1 MYSTCIYCQ
10 KPLGGNEV
18 IEEFPIGRR
27 LAFDA
32 AKGRLWVVCR
42 HCERWNLSPLETRW
56 EAIEACE
63 AQFHNTRLRV
73 STDNIGLAR
82 LREGLELVR
91 IGDPQ
96 RPEFAAWRYGD
107 QFGRRRRRT
116 MVIGGGIAVAVG
128 AVVVG
133 GAAAGIGLGGFGGL
147 WANIPNIV
155 NNMRFVRV
163 KTPDGQVIR
172 VRGTEFTRARLT
184 ADRES
189 HEPTLSFKHKRRIKV
204 FHGEEALQMAGS
216 LLPAINRSG
225 GGKRVVAE
233 AVDQIETARGSEG
246 FIDEL
251 LDGRIVRLDT
261 FRRGRLKPK
270 AITELP
276 KPTRLAIEMAL
287 HEEAER
293 KAIAGEL
300 AVLEAAW
307 REAEE
312 IADIADN
319 MFLPQEVEQQ
329 LEKLKSTSNIQHPTS
344 DIQRPGTG
352 DIET

>member
-10 KPLGGNEV
+10 KPLGANDV
-18 IEEFPIGRR
+18 IETFPIGRR

-42 HCERWNLSPLETRW
+42 GCERWNLSPLETRW
-56 EAIEACE
+56 EAIESCE
-63 AQFHNTRLRV
+63 REFHDTRLRV

-107 QFGRRRRRT
+107 QFGRRRRRA
-116 MVIGGGIAVAVG
+116 VLVGGGIAVAVG

-133 GAAAGIGLGGFGGL
+133 GAAAGVGIGGFGGL
-147 WANIPNIV
+147 WANIPNII
-155 NNMRFVRV
+155 NSMRFVRV
-163 KTPDGQVIR
+163 RLPDGRVIK
-172 VRGTEFTRARLT
+172 VRGTEFTKARLT
-184 ADRES
+184 ADPAS
-189 HEPTLSFKHKRRIKV
+189 GDPTLSFKHKREVK
-204 FHGEEALQMAGS
+204 FFYGEEALRMAGT
-216 LLPAINRSG
+216 LLPAINQSG
-225 GGKRVVAE
+225 GGKQVVAQ
-233 AVDQIETARGSEG
+233 AVDQIEAARGSEE
-246 FIDEL
+246 FIDQL
-251 LDGRIVRLDT
+251 LDGRIVPLDT
-261 FRRGRLKPK
+261 WRRGRPKPK

-293 KAIAGEL
+293 RAIAGEL

-312 IADIADN
+312 IASIADN
-319 MFLPQEVEQQ
+319 MFVPEEVEQQ
-329 LEKLKSTSNIQHPTS
+329 LDELKAKRIQ
-344 DIQRPGTG
+344 
-352 DIET
+352 